1 MTATIQREEILARL
15 DAGEPIVLV
24 ETLRPEHFDLGHL
37 PGAIHLHC
45 DEVDDRAAGLLPDR
59 SALIVTYCSNR
70 ACANSRVA
78 AEKLARLGYTDVRR
92 YEAGKDDWVQAGL
105 PVETGAVPVL

>member
-15 DAGEPIVLV
+15 AAGEPIMLV
-24 ETLRPEHFDLGHL
+24 ETLRPEHFDRGHL
-37 PGAIHLHC
+37 PGAIHLHY
-45 DEVDDRAAGLLPDR
+45 DEVEERAAGLLPDR
-59 SALIVTYCSNR
+59 DALIVTYCSNR

-78 AEKLARLGYTDVRR
+78 AERLARLGYTDVRR

-105 PVETGAVPVL
+105 PVETGAVPVI

>member
-1 MTATIQREEILARL
+1 MTPTIDREEIEALL
-15 DAGEPIVLV
+15 DTSAPIVLV
-24 ETLRPEHFDLGHL
+24 ETLRPEHFDHGHL
-37 PGAIHLHC
+37 PGAIHLHYE
-45 DEVDDRAAGLLPDR
+45 DVEERAAALLPDR
-59 SALIVTYCSNR
+59 DALIVTYCSNG

-105 PVETGAVPVL
+105 AVETGAVPVI

>member
-1 MTATIQREEILARL
+1 MTATIDREEIRALL
-15 DAGEPIVLV
+15 DAGAPIVLL
-24 ETLRPEHFDLGHL
+24 ETLRAEHFDQGHL
-37 PGAIHLHC
+37 PGAIHLHYE
-45 DEVDDRAAGLLPDR
+45 EVEERAAALLPDR
-59 SALIVTYCSNR
+59 EALIVTYCSNR

-105 PVETGAVPVL
+105 AVETGAVPVI